1 MKLSEYIASKAI
13 TASDF
18 AREINRSVST
28 VTRIVNGESKP
39 DWSTMARIEDATDGA
54 VKPNDFL
61 PATGETTPE
70 TATAGSVDGDLVRE
84 LARLLEETG
93 LTEIEYAR
101 GDWRVRVAKG
111 TTSSAAAAAPAPP
124 LPAAAPVAAPAAAA
138 PSGTG
143 PEGEDFAGH
152 PGVVTSP
159 MVGVV
164 YTAESADAPPFV
176 KVGDIVTEGQTLLL
190 IEAMKV
196 FNPIVAPRPGKVS
209 RILVGGGAPVEFGEP
224 LIVID

>member
-61 PATGETTPE
+61 PETRETAPE
-70 TATAGSVDGDLVRE
+70 TDSAGSVDGDLVRE
-84 LARLLEETG
+84 LARLLDETG
-93 LTEIEYAR
+93 LSEIEYAR
-101 GDWRVRVAKG
+101 GDWRVRMAKG
-111 TTSSAAAAAPAPP
+111 TSATAAPASP
-124 LPAAAPVAAPAAAA
+124 LPTPGPAAAPAAAA
-138 PSGTG
+138 P
-143 PEGEDFAGH
+143 PETDPEDEDFAGH

-164 YTAESADAPPFV
+164 YMSESPDEPPFV
-176 KVGDIVTEGQTLLL
+176 KVGDMVSEGQTLLL

-196 FNPIVAPRPGKVS
+196 FNPIVASRPGRVS

-224 LIVID
+224 LIVIE